1 MCSLCVSVSHRISRM
16 TVPAYYH
23 THSVLTWESHT
34 TFHSLSVLTFSPLPY
49 PPDASHRHA
58 ILLAVSSMVLQT
70 LHQESIR
77 NKRSAVAPCTIGGDA
92 GTGAG
97 DSRGDDS
104 DSHSNDSHAKA
115 SIADDT
121 AVTHKV
127 HARIDEYLPII
138 DALVTYSGV
147 QNIPHVREEQYSR
160 KSEGLNAEEK
170 KIFDAEFNSRRK
182 RIVHMLHHSKESSIE
197 SRRESSDRGS
207 GSGVADVLGCH
218 DDCTNSSSTNTKSEG
233 GTEVELEVED
243 ASLETIP
250 RILRATEDL
259 LEAIAVFGLEQ
270 AAARPHLL
278 NGAAV
283 QELLRNIPR
292 GDAFGDVRHTLSVL
306 LSLLCVLV

>member
-1 MCSLCVSVSHRISRM
+1 MSASHRISRI
-16 TVPAYYH
+16 TVPACYH
-23 THSVLTWESHT
+23 TRSVLIWESRNT
-34 TFHSLSVLTFSPLPY
+34 LLSLFVRTFSPLPY
-49 PPDASHRHA
+49 PPDAPHRHA

-77 NKRSAVAPCTIGGDA
+77 NKQSAVVPCSGGVGA

-104 DSHSNDSHAKA
+104 DSHSNVGDAKA
-115 SIADDT
+115 SVSDGMDMIQ
-121 AVTHKV
+121 KV

-138 DALVTYSGV
+138 DALVTDSGV
-147 QNIPHVREEQYSR
+147 QNIPHVREEHYSR

-170 KIFDAEFNSRRK
+170 KIFDAEINSRTK
-182 RIVHMLHHSKESSIE
+182 RIAHMLHHS
-197 SRRESSDRGS
+197 RESSGRGS
-207 GSGVADVLGCH
+207 IGGSGGVGADVLGCH
-218 DDCTNSSSTNTKSEG
+218 DDSNYSFSSIAKSEG
-233 GTEVELEVED
+233 GAEVEIEVED

-292 GDAFGDVRHTLSVL
+292 GDAFGDVRHT
-306 LSLLCVLV
+306 

>member
-1 MCSLCVSVSHRISRM
+1 
-16 TVPAYYH
+16 
-23 THSVLTWESHT
+23 
-34 TFHSLSVLTFSPLPY
+34 
-49 PPDASHRHA
+49 
-58 ILLAVSSMVLQT
+58 MVLQT

-77 NKRSAVAPCTIGGDA
+77 NKRSVVVPRTGGVGA
-92 GTGAG
+92 GTG
-97 DSRGDDS
+97 DRRGDDS
-104 DSHSNDSHAKA
+104 VSHSNSNVGDAKA

-121 AVTHKV
+121 AVMHKV

-147 QNIPHVREEQYSR
+147 QNIPHVREEHYSR

-170 KIFDAEFNSRRK
+170 KVFDAEFNSRTK
-182 RIVHMLHHSKESSIE
+182 RIVHILHHSKVSSIE
-197 SRRESSDRGS
+197 SIIESSGS
-207 GSGVADVLGCH
+207 SSEGGGVGADVLGCH
-218 DDCTNSSSTNTKSEG
+218 DDSINSFSSIAKSG
-233 GTEVELEVED
+233 GAELDLEVED

-292 GDAFGDVRHTLSVL
+292 GDAFGDVRHTRSVL

>member
-1 MCSLCVSVSHRISRM
+1 MCMRMSVSNRISRM

-182 RIVHMLHHSKESSIE
+182 RIVHMLHHS
-197 SRRESSDRGS
+197 RESSGRGS
-207 GSGVADVLGCH
+207 SSSSEGGSVGADVLGCH
-218 DDCTNSSSTNTKSEG
+218 DDSNNSSSSIAKSEG
-233 GTEVELEVED
+233 GAEVEIED

-283 QELLRNIPR
+283 QELLKKIPR

>member
-1 MCSLCVSVSHRISRM
+1 MCMRMSVSNRISRM

-182 RIVHMLHHSKESSIE
+182 RIVHMLHHS
-197 SRRESSDRGS
+197 RESSGRGS
-207 GSGVADVLGCH
+207 SSSSEGGGADVLGCH
-218 DDCTNSSSTNTKSEG
+218 DDSNNSSSSIAKSEG
-233 GTEVELEVED
+233 GAEVEIED

-283 QELLRNIPR
+283 QELLKKIPR